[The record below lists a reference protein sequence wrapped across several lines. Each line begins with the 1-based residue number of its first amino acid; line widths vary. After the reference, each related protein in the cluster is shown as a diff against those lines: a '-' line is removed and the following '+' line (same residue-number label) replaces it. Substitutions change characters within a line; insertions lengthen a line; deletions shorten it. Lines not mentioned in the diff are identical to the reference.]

1 MRRFTDFFVFAAMLI
16 IDFVMVYLL
25 YSPEL
30 STMNPN
36 SFDMSFALLNLGF
49 IALPALVLA
58 MFIALVR
65 AIWNIP
71 PRQFY
76 LVLLIAAAASSGLI
90 WVISLAFGKQ
100 ATPAQLS
107 LPVFQFGALAVAM
120 FIGLILGLTGAVP
133 TVQKVASRV
142 EKDADQKAL
151 KADENTRVEDTDITA
166 DNRPRTGR
174 VEPSSSPVSQE
185 TSNSESAPERGT
197 LAVTHSS
204 GDTTSRSME
213 DMKPNGHESPYVGHE
228 HKHDPENEAPYI
240 GHEHHRTPD
249 DEPMLG
255 GIDAIPTNPRRV
267 KGESDTDE

>member
-30 STMNPN
+30 STLNPN

-58 MFIALVR
+58 MFVALVR

-76 LVLLIAAAASSGLI
+76 LVLLIAAAASSGLL
-90 WVISLAFGKQ
+90 WVISLAFGER

-107 LPVFQFGALAVAM
+107 LPVFQFGAVAVAM

-133 TVQKVASRV
+133 TVQKAVTRI
-142 EKDADQKAL
+142 EKDADKA
-151 KADENTRVEDTDITA
+151 APSTA
-166 DNRPRTGR
+166 DK
-174 VEPSSSPVSQE
+174 EPVRETDVPSAREPIQAPVDSPSSPVSGE
-185 TSNSESAPERGT
+185 RSNSESASEKGT

-204 GDTTSRSME
+204 SDTTSRSME